1 VEEEKVGFEGL
12 ILHHLAT
19 GCRPCTL
26 VYNCWLPSGL
36 GMKKGDL
43 WDLEKMQA
51 YFCHVKFLKPA
62 MTKAAN
68 Q

>member
-1 VEEEKVGFEGL
+1 MGKVRFECFG
-12 ILHHLAT
+12 
-19 GCRPCTL
+19 RPSL
-26 VYNCWLPSGL
+26 GSRLSMHFVDNHGLPSGAGL
-36 GMKKGDL
+36 RTGDL

-51 YFCHVKFLKPA
+51 YFCHVKGLKPA